1 MFRNDFFFPLRQMYL
16 FKFIPTETIETSGT
30 APNML
35 LDVFNEQRG
44 KQIFLFLLFVA
55 FVYK

>member
-1 MFRNDFFFPLRQMYL
+1 MIFFFPLRQMYL